1 MSERLASRV
10 QAVMGTPEERL
21 RLVAVGQAWEI
32 VLLHRLIESMA
43 LHIPREHLPDDE
55 RMMLDI
61 ILEPEP

>member
-1 MSERLASRV
+1 MTEALSHRV
-10 QAVMGTPEERL
+10 RSVMDTPEERL

-43 LHIPREHLPDDE
+43 LHIPREHLPEDE